1 MRLFS
6 ELIHMMRRP
15 AIRQFCNSPLQRA
28 ATNIGAANRKH
39 RVHRVL
45 PTITDAA
52 SCWNVDVSGG
62 EWFLWPTVC
71 LALLSLSVVG
81 TALSRADELSI
92 NEEAFV
98 AAVESIRIEDL
109 KTHVGTLASD
119 ALQGREAG
127 TTSGHAASAYL
138 VQELRKRRVTP
149 AAPDGQFIQEFNGSM
164 RNVLACVKGRDPS
177 IADEVVIVC
186 AHYDH
191 VGFGT
196 PRNSRGPIGYIHN
209 GADDNASGTAA
220 LLEVIDAMHSLPQPP
235 RRTVLF
241 AFWDGEEK
249 GLLGS
254 KHWVSSPTVPL
265 SRVKL
270 VINSDMIGR
279 LRPEG
284 IEVTGSRVA
293 RGLRRLVSQSNS
305 SAVLGGERLTS
316 VTPARADSVSDK
328 TTVQGISATITNS
341 PEWKL
346 APKAPLDFTWQIR
359 ADSDHHPF
367 IAANVPALM
376 LHTGKHDDY
385 HRPSDDA
392 DKLNYEGIQRVSR
405 LMLLIAMRAAEAN
418 DLPSFRPEVHQE
430 TEVLQKQIEQPPVAP
445 PSRLGIAWKIDLAK
459 QRIVEVTDVAPKS
472 PADEAG
478 LKAGD
483 RVLAFGGHTVS
494 DFEDFR
500 TLVMTAPTPVTAVV
514 QRLGEAGPRE
524 LSVKMIGE
532 PTRLGILWRTDEAEP
547 NCLILTQVLHCSP
560 ADLAGLKPHDRILR
574 IGGQPVSTGES
585 FRQQVQSLSGPI
597 AVNYERSGVI
607 DSTAID
613 VIPVR

>member
-1 MRLFS
+1 MRLIS
-6 ELIHMMRRP
+6 ELIDVMRRT
-15 AIRQFCNSPLQRA
+15 ATLQFYDSTRQRA
-28 ATNIGAANRKH
+28 ATDIGTANRE
-39 RVHRVL
+39 RREVL
-45 PTITDAA
+45 DITDAER
-52 SCWNVDVSGG
+52 CLNVDASGG
-62 EWFLWPTVC
+62 EWFLWPTLC
-71 LALLSLSVVG
+71 LAVLSLGAFG
-81 TALSRADELSI
+81 TALSYADELSI
-92 NEEAFV
+92 NDEAFV
-98 AAVESIRIEDL
+98 TAVESIRVEDL

-127 TTSGHAASAYL
+127 TASGNAASAYL

-149 AAPDGQFIQEFNGSM
+149 AAPDGHFIQEFNGSM
-164 RNVLACVKGRDPS
+164 RNVLSCVKGRDPRV
-177 IADEVVIVC
+177 ADEVVIVC

-191 VGFGT
+191 VGYGT

-254 KHWVSSPTVPL
+254 KHWISSPTVPL
-265 SRVKL
+265 SRIKL

-293 RGLRRLVSQSNS
+293 RGLRRLVSESNS

-316 VTPARADSVSDK
+316 VTPARADSLSDK
-328 TTVQGISATITNS
+328 TTVQGISATISNS
-341 PEWKL
+341 TVWKL

-405 LMLLIAMRAAEAN
+405 LMLLIAMRAAEAD

-430 TEVLQKQIEQPPVAP
+430 TEVVQKQIEQPPAAP

-459 QRIVEVTDVAPKS
+459 QRIVEVTEVTPKS

-483 RVLAFGGHTVS
+483 RVLTFGGYPVS

-500 TLVMTAPTPVTAVV
+500 TLVMTAPTPVKAVV
-514 QRLGEAGPRE
+514 QRPGEAGPRE

-547 NCLILTQVLHCSP
+547 NCLVLTQVSQRSP

-574 IGGQPVSTGES
+574 IGGQPISTGES
-585 FRQQVQSLSGPI
+585 FRQQIQSLSGPI
-597 AVNYERSGVI
+597 AVTYERSGVI

>member
-1 MRLFS
+1 MRLLARTVENGFAIFRTGAPCRFRQRFIVAAMFLRLIASTSSQAS
-6 ELIHMMRRP
+6 EPSRYPSQID
-15 AIRQFCNSPLQRA
+15 
-28 ATNIGAANRKH
+28 
-39 RVHRVL
+39 
-45 PTITDAA
+45 DAA
-52 SCWNVDVSGG
+52 
-62 EWFLWPTVC
+62 
-71 LALLSLSVVG
+71 
-81 TALSRADELSI
+81 
-92 NEEAFV
+92 V
-98 AAVESIRIEDL
+98 ATAVESIRVDDI
-109 KTHVGTLASD
+109 KRHVGTLASD

-138 VQELRKRRVTP
+138 IQELRKQRATP
-149 AAPDGQFIQEFNGSM
+149 AAADGQFIQEFDGTM
-164 RNVLACVKGRDPS
+164 RNVLSCVKGRDPRLTG
-177 IADEVVIVC
+177 EVVIIC

-196 PRNSRGPIGYIHN
+196 PRNSRGPVGFIHN

-220 LLEVIDAMHSLPQPP
+220 LLEVIEAMQSLPQAP

-265 SRVKL
+265 SQIKL

-284 IEVTGSRVA
+284 IEITGTRVV
-293 RGLRRLVSQSNS
+293 RGLRRFVSTANS
-305 SAVLGGERLTS
+305 SANLGREQPQS
-316 VTPARADSVSDK
+316 VVPARADSQADK
-328 TTVQGISATITNS
+328 TTA
-341 PEWKL
+341 
-346 APKAPLDFTWQIR
+346 KAPLDFTWQIR

-405 LMLLIAMRAAEAN
+405 LMLLLALRAAEA
-418 DLPSFRPEVHQE
+418 DELPAFRLEAHQE
-430 TEVLQKQIEQPPVAP
+430 TEVLQKQVEQPPSP
-445 PSRLGIAWKIDLAK
+445 PSSRLGIAWKIDLAK
-459 QRIVEVTDVAPKS
+459 QRIVEVTEVSPRS

-483 RVLAFGGHTVS
+483 RIIKFGGHTVS
-494 DFEDFR
+494 EFEDFR
-500 TLVMTAPTPVTAVV
+500 TLAMTAPTPATAVV

-524 LSVKMIGE
+524 FNVKLIGQ
-532 PTRLGILWRTDEAEP
+532 PTRLGILWRTDDVEP
-547 NCLILTQVLHCSP
+547 NCLIITQVQNRSP

-574 IGGQPVSTGES
+574 VASESISTGEL
-585 FRQQVQSLSGPI
+585 FRQQVQSSNGQMT
-597 AVNYERSGVI
+597 VTYERSGII
-607 DSTAID
+607 DSTVID
-613 VIPVR
+613 LVPIR

>member
-1 MRLFS
+1 MRLLARTVENGFAIFRTGTPRRLRQGISVAAIFLRLIASTSSQAS
-6 ELIHMMRRP
+6 EPSRYPSQID
-15 AIRQFCNSPLQRA
+15 
-28 ATNIGAANRKH
+28 
-39 RVHRVL
+39 
-45 PTITDAA
+45 DAA
-52 SCWNVDVSGG
+52 
-62 EWFLWPTVC
+62 
-71 LALLSLSVVG
+71 
-81 TALSRADELSI
+81 
-92 NEEAFV
+92 V
-98 AAVESIRIEDL
+98 APAVESIRVDDI
-109 KTHVGTLASD
+109 KRHVGTLASD

-138 VQELRKRRVTP
+138 IQELRKQGATP
-149 AAPDGQFIQEFNGSM
+149 AANDGQFIQEFDGTM
-164 RNVLACVKGRDPS
+164 RNILSCVKGRDPRLTG
-177 IADEVVIVC
+177 EVVIIC

-196 PRNSRGPIGYIHN
+196 PRNSRGPVGFIHN

-220 LLEVIDAMHSLPQPP
+220 LLEVIEAMQSLPQAP

-254 KHWVSSPTVPL
+254 KHWISSPTVPL
-265 SRVKL
+265 SQIKL
-270 VINSDMIGR
+270 VINSDMVGR

-284 IEVTGSRVA
+284 IEITGTRVV
-293 RGLRRLVSQSNS
+293 RGLRRFVSAANS
-305 SAVLGGERLTS
+305 SATLGREQPPS
-316 VTPARADSVSDK
+316 VVPARADSQADK
-328 TTVQGISATITNS
+328 TTVKGISATNADS
-341 PEWKL
+341 LEWKL

-405 LMLLIAMRAAEAN
+405 LMLLLALRAAEA
-418 DLPSFRPEVHQE
+418 DELPAFRPEAHQE
-430 TEVLQKQIEQPPVAP
+430 TEVFQKQVEQPPSPP

-459 QRIVEVTDVAPKS
+459 QRIVEVTEVSPRS

-483 RVLAFGGHTVS
+483 RIIEFGGHTVS
-494 DFEDFR
+494 EFEDFR
-500 TLVMTAPTPVTAVV
+500 TLAMTAPTPATVLV

-524 LSVKMIGE
+524 FNVKLIGQ
-532 PTRLGILWRTDEAEP
+532 PTRLGILWRTDDVEP
-547 NCLILTQVLHCSP
+547 NCLIITQVQNRSP

-574 IGGQPVSTGES
+574 VGGESISTGEL
-585 FRQQVQSLSGPI
+585 FRQQVQSSNGQMT
-597 AVNYERSGVI
+597 VTYERSGII
-607 DSTAID
+607 DSTVID
-613 VIPVR
+613 LVPIR